1 MRILHIYATVNNS
14 GDQMIGYATRL
25 MFERYVKVTGWVSEN
40 IRKVFN
46 YDDVKKINTFDA
58 VVVGPGGIFLYD
70 ETNSKAGTREI
81 SGYQW
86 LISEAL
92 LSKIKVPVLVVAAG
106 WNQFRGRAALYPT
119 TLKGI
124 SDLISKSSY
133 FSVRHTGDAHSLENF
148 LHLHEGSVK
157 VFMCPTLLLGTSH
170 KAEVQR
176 KRILAIQIAG
186 DRPKLRYTVG
196 IKRTYEIL
204 SEYISVMSKDFPEIH
219 IVDQCCDTGFF
230 KFIKERRKDV
240 KFVSLVNKSLDQQL
254 TYYKEIGVMLATRG
268 HAQMIPIG
276 CATPTVSLITHNKV
290 AYFLDDLKR
299 LAPASRISETG
310 VDITRV
316 RSGDLV
322 QATRIARSLDY
333 TLVNS
338 AIEKSIIASFQEMLS
353 IL

>member
-124 SDLISKSSY
+124 SDLISKSS
-133 FSVRHTGDAHSLENF
+133 
-148 LHLHEGSVK
+148 
-157 VFMCPTLLLGTSH
+157 
-170 KAEVQR
+170 
-176 KRILAIQIAG
+176 
-186 DRPKLRYTVG
+186 
-196 IKRTYEIL
+196 
-204 SEYISVMSKDFPEIH
+204 
-219 IVDQCCDTGFF
+219 
-230 KFIKERRKDV
+230 
-240 KFVSLVNKSLDQQL
+240 
-254 TYYKEIGVMLATRG
+254 
-268 HAQMIPIG
+268 
-276 CATPTVSLITHNKV
+276 
-290 AYFLDDLKR
+290 
-299 LAPASRISETG
+299 
-310 VDITRV
+310 
-316 RSGDLV
+316 
-322 QATRIARSLDY
+322 
-333 TLVNS
+333 
-338 AIEKSIIASFQEMLS
+338 
-353 IL
+353 